1 MLKKFFIVF
10 ACLFLAL
17 SPIKGN
23 ASSYQEEE
31 PFKDVRFSIVNDSD
45 NIVYNFDYWVL
56 AVSSHSYTSTSAF
69 DVSLYLIADSSES
82 LGTSKGIL
90 RFYTDTYP
98 YNTKLNSVY
107 TGGIGS
113 PTDYEQ
119 SIYIIGNRS
128 ITSTS
133 SIPNIVFNYSGG
145 RRTFPTSYIS
155 GWCFDNYN
163 LDKFPTYQGASSNY
177 TSTVILASNV
187 DMYDQYGNL
196 LQYGNYYT
204 LLKYFGGAL
213 DASKIKDWSGHETA
227 PGVVVEPTTSGG
239 SGGNS
244 QTSKD
249 QLETSKGI
257 WGTVKDIFH
266 SLADLD
272 KRIAESIKGFF
283 TDLKD
288 GILDGL
294 KALFIPSDNLFDD
307 IVDIVKNKFG
317 FIPQIFD
324 MTDFIIH
331 LNVVDTPPDLS
342 FVFPENYRGNSRL
355 GSFLSG
361 LDFELIDWSVVEPYR
376 QFIRGLITGLSWYFF
391 IRKLRKRA
399 SDVINGSSGGVS

>member
-1 MLKKFFIVF
+1 MKV
-10 ACLFLAL
+10 
-17 SPIKGN
+17 S
-23 ASSYQEEE
+23 ASYYQDKD
-31 PFKDVRFSIVNDSD
+31 PFKDVFLSFSYSKLYD
-45 NIVYNFDYWVL
+45 FDYYFLVVQPL
-56 AVSSHSYTSTSAF
+56 SYTDT
-69 DVSLYLIADSSES
+69 DHYYLSLYLISDLSES
-82 LGTSKGIL
+82 KGA
-90 RFYTDTYP
+90 FKFCTTDQYP
-98 YNTKLNSVY
+98 YNTLLY
-107 TGGIGS
+107 
-113 PTDYEQ
+113 TDYTLG
-119 SIYIIGNRS
+119 SFS
-128 ITSTS
+128 
-133 SIPNIVFNYSGG
+133 FKYSGEVFSSYALSSDSS
-145 RRTFPTSYIS
+145 FPLGFYNRGSS
-155 GWCFDNYN
+155 LGNGVNGWCFDNYN
-163 LDKFPTYQGASSNY
+163 LDKFPTYQGTSSNY
-177 TSTVILASNV
+177 TSKFILASNV
-187 DMYDQYGNL
+187 DVYNQNGDL

-204 LLKYFGGAL
+204 LLQFFGGKL

-239 SGGNS
+239 DS

-307 IVDIVKNKFG
+307 IVDIVKSKFG

-342 FVFPENYRGNSRL
+342 FSFPENYRGNSRL

-376 QFIRGLITGLSWYFF
+376 QFIRGLIIGLSWYFF

-399 SDVINGSSGGVS
+399 SDVINGTSSGGVS